1 MFISG
6 CAATADGRKTQGQ
19 GTAIGALAGAALG
32 AGLGALTGRNI
43 GQMAAAGAVAGAA
56 AGYAWG
62 TDVANRKAKYAR
74 AEQWLNEEIAIARK
88 AQMDAVAYNRYL
100 RTRISQLSKKAAAA
114 KSAGN
119 SAALRQVKAE
129 IQKIKAESDSKA
141 GSMEM
146 ASRSINEVLHDKQ
159 ANAAAN
165 MSAFRSQASAFQKAN
180 AERGALMGEIASLQR
195 SVGN

>member
-1 MFISG
+1 
-6 CAATADGRKTQGQ
+6 
-19 GTAIGALAGAALG
+19 
-32 AGLGALTGRNI
+32 
-43 GQMAAAGAVAGAA
+43 
-56 AGYAWG
+56 
-62 TDVANRKAKYAR
+62 
-74 AEQWLNEEIAIARK
+74 
-88 AQMDAVAYNRYL
+88 MDAVAYNRYL